1 MVKLSVF
8 NKRWRISENNRTI
21 LSGIGSTSQAIAI
34 AKRYG
39 FVLSELKHIDYLKAA

>member
-8 NKRWRISENNRTI
+8 NKRWRISENNKTV
-21 LSGIGSTSQAIAI
+21 LSGIGSTQQAIAI

-39 FVLSELKHIDYLKAA
+39 FVLSELKQIDYLKVA